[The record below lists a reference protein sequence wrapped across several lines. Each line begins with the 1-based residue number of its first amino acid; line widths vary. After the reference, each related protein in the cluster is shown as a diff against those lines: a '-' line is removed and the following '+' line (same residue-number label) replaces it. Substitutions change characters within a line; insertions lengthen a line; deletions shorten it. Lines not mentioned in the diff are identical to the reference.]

1 MHAFTKLDQENL
13 SSRGIQVHPCP
24 FNADSHVTAEN
35 VETNFYNFNA
45 TKNDGKIAYRL
56 AYLVLVWTNYSTWK
70 QTC

>member
-35 VETNFYNFNA
+35 VETNFIILMQPKMMA
-45 TKNDGKIAYRL
+45 KLPIA
-56 AYLVLVWTNYSTWK
+56 WPI
-70 QTC
+70 